1 MTIRAELMYGPKDG
15 EVVLIQNSVKKIVLF
30 DGARTF
36 RELVYWRANDTDRTA
51 SGCIPYVWEGLLK

>member
-15 EVVLIQNSVKKIVLF
+15 EVVLIQNSVKKIV
-30 DGARTF
+30 F